1 MITQAINQS
10 LKFFLIGLL
19 VWPISAEVIG
29 LISPLWSVFVNGDT
43 TGKTVFTLLEMCQ
56 PYLAL
61 FSIIF
66 AYSFYLLTKLKMS
79 LKARYASQLLVIVY
93 VCCSIYGF
101 FPKDDIT
108 YITLSSVHY
117 LCELA
122 MLYFGGFFIYKNLSE
137 INVDRDNKSSE

>member
-1 MITQAINQS
+1 MIKQS

-19 VWPISAEVIG
+19 VWPISAEIIG
-29 LISPLWSVFVNGDT
+29 FISPLWSVFVNGDS

-79 LKARYASQLLVIVY
+79 LKARYASQLLAILY

-101 FPKDDIT
+101 FPEDGIT
-108 YITLSSVHY
+108 YLTLNSVHY

-122 MLYFGGFFIYKNLSE
+122 MLYFGVLFIYNNLPE
-137 INVDRDNKSSE
+137 INVETNGNLVNEGS